1 MPSLFIN
8 LVVFI
13 VICLIVNNLK
23 VRRADKGNIITVF
36 AVFQVMFFQTF
47 KDVNTLPD
55 IPGYVSA
62 YRYICGDEATYLRA
76 TSYYKMQ
83 YGYYLYNK
91 ILSVIS
97 DNPYY
102 FTFATGCLTSLPYI
116 FFIRKYSPL
125 VGFSLMLY
133 MMSFLQST
141 FVLRQYTAVGICI
154 ISFHLLLSRKF
165 VWSILLWLVSLT
177 IHPTAVFFAMVYG
190 LYFIHGRKKLIVS
203 YLLLFVALY
212 MALPVMMALFVDN
225 VGGYDVYLESDVVEY
240 TTFLIYLFI
249 CLTGV
254 FFLVRNKDVD
264 NETALMLKMLGVAVI
279 VPLAATFSHASGIV
293 PRLLMY
299 VTFVQF
305 VIIAKTLRTI
315 RVKQVKIIAF
325 VLYSFIFF
333 YQFYI
338 SDKSHIFDFKL
349 IFE

>member
-13 VICLIVNNLK
+13 VICLIVNNLN
-23 VRRADKGNIITVF
+23 VRRVDKDNIITVF
-36 AVFQVMFFQTF
+36 AVFQVIFFQTF

-91 ILSVIS
+91 ILSVVS

-102 FTFATGCLTSLPYI
+102 FTFATGCLTSLPYV

-125 VGFSLMLY
+125 VGVSLMLY

-154 ISFHLLLSRKF
+154 ISFHLLLRRKF

-177 IHPTAVFFAMVYG
+177 IHPTALFFCIVYA
-190 LYFIHGRKKLIVS
+190 LYFIHGKKMLTIFYVVLFGILYKVFPLLMTIFADNIGGYES
-203 YLLLFVALY
+203 YLDAGI
-212 MALPVMMALFVDN
+212 A
-225 VGGYDVYLESDVVEY
+225 EY
-240 TTFLIYLFI
+240 TTFLIYFFMYGMG
-249 CLTGV
+249 CV
-254 FFLVRNKDVD
+254 FLVKNINSDDK
-264 NETALMLKMLGVAVI
+264 LMLMIKMLGVAVI
-279 VPLAATFSHASGIV
+279 IPFAATFSGSSNVV
-293 PRLLMY
+293 PRLLQY

-305 VIIAKTLRTI
+305 VVIAETLLA
-315 RVKQVKIIAF
+315 VKSKPVKYITFI
-325 VLYSFIFF
+325 LYVFIFF

-338 SDKSHIFDFKL
+338 SDKSYIFDFKL